1 MASVTGAR
9 LPTIPDGLVAVVKSE
24 CPACTLV
31 APVLEQLVESV
42 GLVVYT
48 QDDPSFPT
56 DADWVVDDTDLA
68 ASWQIDLDAVP
79 TLVRRVDGVE
89 IDRTVG
95 WDRANWESFTGVD
108 GLGDGLPDFKPG

>member
-1 MASVTGAR
+1 MASMTGAR
-9 LPTIPDGLVAVVKSE
+9 LPTIPDGLVAVVKAE

-31 APVLEQLVESV
+31 APVLEQLAESA

-56 DADWVVDDTDLA
+56 DANWVVDDTDLA

-79 TLVRRVDGVE
+79 TLVRRVDGIEV
-89 IDRTVG
+89 DRTVG

-108 GLGDGLPDFKPG
+108 GLGNGLPDFKPG